1 MRGCADLGQESP
13 SPRRRKWLGRDEWP
27 WIEKPPARVPFE
39 ARGKPALP
47 TGGRDKP
54 RSEYCYLSDASVPS
68 LPSLIGDEF
77 LKFANKQGSGNIFS
91 FVLKRLEGRRGSKGL
106 ESHVLKVVRRPASTP
121 QERTRRGRK
130 VMAPVSESH
139 ISDRAITDAE
149 FELLLQKTYEMV
161 QNQKSLHPLEPS
173 AESTSWT

>member
-1 MRGCADLGQESP
+1 VALD
-13 SPRRRKWLGRDEWP
+13 RKT
-27 WIEKPPARVPFE
+27 A
-39 ARGKPALP
+39 GKMPALP
-47 TGGRDKP
+47 RGGGAKGAAEWNGYRGGVAWP
-54 RSEYCYLSDASVPS
+54 SEYCYLSDANVPS

-77 LKFANKQGSGNIFS
+77 LKFDKRQGCGKIFS
-91 FVLKRLEGRRGSKGL
+91 FVLKQLEGRRGSKGL